1 MANSTITVRID
12 NGIKE
17 QAEILFDSIGINTTT
32 AITMFLKAAIRE
44 NKIPFELK
52 GSSDPFYSE
61 ENMRHLRAALK
72 RYENHNIVQHEL
84 IEEDND

>member
-1 MANSTITVRID
+1 
-12 NGIKE
+12 
-17 QAEILFDSIGINTTT
+17 
-32 AITMFLKAAIRE
+32 MFLKAAIRE